1 MKIYSSS
8 GFELYDKLPDGYRLA
23 KLDDFL
29 EKGRRRIGMQFLI
42 QWVSNPDLYQI
53 CHVSINLTS
62 TFLNQFIADDR
73 VYIQT
78 EQ

>member
-1 MKIYSSS
+1 MKIISNS
-8 GFELYDKLPDGYRLA
+8 GFEMYDRLPDGYRLA

-29 EKGRRRIGMQFLI
+29 EKGRRRIGVQFLI
-42 QWVSNPDLYQI
+42 QWVSNPNHFQI
-53 CHVSINLTS
+53 CHVSINLKS